1 MGLKLSAVNWYN
13 AVLELVR
20 ISIGTSDG
28 EFQFNNLNEKDWE
41 NLSEEVF
48 SQTIGLMCFDAVCSI
63 KSSMPDSI
71 YNKWFKRSLSL
82 TASGVRNFSGQTKLI
97 KLLNENNIP
106 YAILK
111 GMSSA
116 YYYPDKEKRASG
128 DVDFIVKPSD
138 LERTRKLLCDNGY
151 IMEPDASD
159 VHYEFDFEKV
169 RFELHKKISGIP
181 EHKVGELFKAE
192 LEDIVDKGELTESGF
207 VKPSDYHHG
216 IVIFLH
222 TLHHMLSN
230 GIGARQLCD
239 WACFVKETHEKS
251 FWHDK
256 MIPLLKSTGT
266 HSFASALTEACIYY
280 LNIPTPSWH
289 NSVSE
294 ELRDSVIKEIYISG
308 NFGRKNPDNNS
319 QMNLMV
325 VKNSKKLTVF
335 GKIGKMI
342 TALNRSNKIVFPILE
357 KAPYLYPFIM
367 IWRVLRHIVLILRG
381 QRPSLTKVS
390 RQADERN
397 KVFIKYN
404 LYEIEE

>member
-28 EFQFNNLNEKDWE
+28 EFQFNNLTEKDWE

-48 SQTIGLMCFDAVCSI
+48 SQTIGLMCFDAVCSVN
-63 KSSMPDSI
+63 SGMPDSV
-71 YNKWFKRSLSL
+71 YEKWFKRALSL
-82 TASGVRNFSGQTKLI
+82 TARGVRNLDGQKNLI
-97 KLLNENNIP
+97 RLLNENEIP
-106 YAILK
+106 YVILK

-116 YYYPDKEKRASG
+116 CYYPDKEKRASG

-138 LERTRKLLCDNGY
+138 LERTRQLLCDNGY
-151 IMEPDASD
+151 VMERNLSPI
-159 VHYEFDFEKV
+159 HYEFDYGKV
-169 RFELHKKISGIP
+169 RFELHKTISGIP
-181 EHKVGELFKAE
+181 EYKVGELFKAE
-192 LEDIVDKGELTESGF
+192 LEDIVDKGEMTDSGF
-207 VKPSDYHHG
+207 MKPSDYHHG

-222 TLHHMLSN
+222 TMHHMLSN

-251 FWHDK
+251 FWRDN
-256 MIPLLKSTGT
+256 MIPLLKKTGT
-266 HSFASALTEACIYY
+266 LTFASALTEACIYY
-280 LNIPTPSWH
+280 LNIPEPAWH
-289 NSVSE
+289 IAVSE
-294 ELRDSVIKEIYISG
+294 DLRDSVIKEIYTSG

-325 VKNSKKLTVF
+325 VRNSKKLSVF

-342 TALNRSNKIVFPILE
+342 KALHKSNKIVFPILE

-367 IWRVLRHIVLILRG
+367 IWRVIRHIVLILRG
-381 QRPSLTKVS
+381 QRPSLIKVS

-404 LYEIEE
+404 LYESEE